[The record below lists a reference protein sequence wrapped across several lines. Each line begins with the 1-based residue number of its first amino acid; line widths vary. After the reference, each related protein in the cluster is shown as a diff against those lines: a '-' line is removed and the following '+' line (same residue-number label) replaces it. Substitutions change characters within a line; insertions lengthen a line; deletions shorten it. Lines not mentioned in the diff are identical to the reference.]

1 MRFSFTDEQQE
12 FRRVVRRFCEE
23 RSPASEVRRLMESER
38 GYDPSTWRQ
47 LCDELGLAGLH
58 VPEAYGG
65 QGFGFAELAIA
76 LEETGRALLC
86 APYLSSVALAATAI
100 LEAASEAEKQELLP
114 GIAAGTTL
122 ATLAFA
128 EPAGEWTAS
137 GVSLTARAASGEFRL
152 DGTKS
157 FVLDGCAADLIVV
170 VAREPGSAGS
180 EGLGLFSVAGDA
192 PGLERRSLATLDA
205 TRRLA
210 RLDFQSVIA
219 RPLGEPGQ
227 LAPVLARVKGLAAI
241 ALANEMVGGAE
252 QALDSAVAYAKTR
265 MQFGRPIGS
274 FQAIKHK
281 CVEMLLEVELAKS
294 AAYYAAAAADEGDP
308 ELGAL
313 AAIAK
318 SLASDAF
325 RNAATENIQIHGGV
339 GFTWEDD
346 AHLYFRRAKSS
357 EVFFGDAGFWRQRLA
372 DELGVGRDE

>member
-1 MRFSFTDEQQE
+1 MRFSFSDEQQE
-12 FRRVVRRFCEE
+12 LRRVVRRFCEE
-23 RSPASEVRRLMESER
+23 RSPTTEVRRLMESER
-38 GYDPSTWRQ
+38 GYDPGTWRK
-47 LCDELGLAGLH
+47 LCDELGLAGVH
-58 VPEAYGG
+58 VPEAFGG
-65 QGFGFAELAIA
+65 QGFGFAELAIV

-100 LEAASEAEKQELLP
+100 LEAASEGEKKELLP
-114 GIAAGTTL
+114 GIAAGRTI

-128 EPAGEWTAS
+128 EPAGAWTAG
-137 GVSLTARAASGEFRL
+137 GVGLTARAAGGEFRL

-157 FVLDGCAADLIVV
+157 FVSDGCAADLIVV
-170 VAREPGSAGS
+170 VAREPGSTG
-180 EGLGLFSVAGDA
+180 EDGLGLFAVAGDA
-192 PGLERRSLATLDA
+192 PGLARRSLATLDA

-210 RLDFQSVIA
+210 RLDFESVSA

-227 LAPVLARVKGLAAI
+227 GAPALARVQRLAAI
-241 ALANEMVGGAE
+241 ALANEMVGGAA

-281 CVEMLLEVELAKS
+281 CAAVLLEVELAKS
-294 AAYYAAAAADEGDP
+294 AAYYAAAAVDEGDP

-325 RNAATENIQIHGGV
+325 RKAAAENIQIHGGI

-357 EVFFGDAGFWRQRLA
+357 EVFLGDPGFWRERLA
-372 DELGVGRDE
+372 DELGVRSDE